1 MAQLSKKMESLNIDD
16 KKKKNVRRM
25 RKRLSVSDATG
36 QSPLLLDGYHKDP
49 KSTEDPQSDGDA
61 DADNDN
67 ADDNDSFAQ
76 SPSQLFKAFSS
87 KSKVGV
93 VPFNPNKVNQD
104 RAIIV
109 PELANAAKGS
119 GGAALFGV
127 FDGHGMI
134 GHDVSSYLLAKM
146 PQWFAQPRN
155 KGWAKDPSA
164 ALTQCFAWLTK
175 ALQKSDVNCTFSG
188 STAVVTLI
196 DAEKLYTANVGD
208 SRAVLAREEQG
219 KLKAIGLSFD
229 QKPDNVKEKER
240 IEKKNGRVEP
250 CKGPMGEF
258 IGPHRVWLK
267 NQDMPGLAMS
277 RSFGD
282 DVAASVGVISEP
294 EVTVRARSKSDK
306 FYVAASDGVFEF
318 LSNDDVVEIVSK
330 YKDAKRAAKALCKE
344 ATRKWQTEED
354 VIDDITAVVVFF

>member
-1 MAQLSKKMESLNIDD
+1 MIMIPSSKRPRSCSI
-16 KKKKNVRRM
+16 
-25 RKRLSVSDATG
+25 
-36 QSPLLLDGYHKDP
+36 
-49 KSTEDPQSDGDA
+49 
-61 DADNDN
+61 
-67 ADDNDSFAQ
+67 
-76 SPSQLFKAFSS
+76 KAFSS
-87 KSKVGV
+87 KTKVGV

-104 RAIIV
+104 RALMV
-109 PELANAAKGS
+109 PELPNGPKG

-146 PQWFAQPRN
+146 PAWFALPRN
-155 KGWAKDPSA
+155 KGWSKDPAA
-164 ALTQCFAWLTK
+164 ALDQCFFWLTK

-188 STAVVTLI
+188 TTAVVTLI
-196 DAEKLYTANVGD
+196 DEEKLYTANVGD

-282 DVAASVGVISEP
+282 DVASSVGVISEP

-306 FYVAASDGVFEF
+306 FLVSASDGVFEF
-318 LSNDDVVEIVSK
+318 LSNEDVVEIVSK
-330 YKDAKRAAKALCKE
+330 YDDAKRAAKALCKE

-354 VIDDITAVVVFF
+354 VIDDITAVIVYF